1 MSLVARAETALVTED
16 ARLFN
21 RELSWLD
28 YDARVLARAADPGL
42 PALER
47 SRSCAYFSSNLDE
60 FFQVR
65 VAGLMGQE
73 ESGLPV
79 RSPDGRTPQET
90 LAAVREKTL
99 ELTATQAKLWKRD
112 LRPALEEAGIVVG
125 DVDDANK
132 KELSELEDRF
142 DTEIF
147 PILTP
152 LAVGPGQPFPYISPL
167 SLSLGIFVRDPETG
181 DERFARVKVPELL
194 PRFFG
199 IGDRGLFLPLERVIR
214 HFLPRLFPGMEI
226 VECCTFRVTRDADFE
241 VSDEADDLLEA
252 VEDELRR
259 RRFGDV
265 VRVEI
270 SGSVSS
276 RMLERLKRGLRAT
289 DAQIYLIAG
298 LLDLAELQELVRL
311 DRPDL
316 KEEPWYPLVHP
327 RFGSTADV
335 DDLFAEIKRSDIL
348 VHHPFDSFVS
358 SFESFLKAAAN
369 DPSVVA
375 LKTALYRTSDDSPV
389 VPALIDAAEA
399 GKQSVSLIELKARFD
414 ERRNIGWSRS
424 LEQAG
429 VHVVYGFPNLKIH
442 AKTTL
447 VVRREGDELRRY
459 VHLGTGNYN
468 ILTARTYEDYGLF
481 TADPEIGADVAD
493 LFNFLT
499 GFARPQPF
507 RKLLVAP
514 FTLREGLIEQI
525 RAVRRAASD
534 GQPARIRIKVNSLT
548 DEEII
553 DELYRASQEGA
564 KIDVVARSICTLR
577 PGVPDLSETIRVR
590 SILGRFLEHSRLFIF
605 DAGDRSSYFLGSA
618 DLMPRNLDHR
628 IELVAPVED
637 GRAQHDIVRAFDV
650 LLADNA
656 TAWELSS
663 DGRWMKLR
671 PRKGDR
677 GRAAQQVFMRS
688 ARARAR
694 RRAANVRTR

>member
-1 MSLVARAETALVTED
+1 VARAVTAPATDE
-16 ARLFN
+16 ARLLN

-28 YDARVLARAADPGL
+28 YDARVLARAADPSL
-42 PALER
+42 PVLER

-73 ESGLPV
+73 ESGLLV
-79 RSPDGRTPQET
+79 RSPDGRTPQQT
-90 LAAVREKTL
+90 LAAIRERTL
-99 ELTATQAKLWKRD
+99 ELTAEQAKLWKRD
-112 LRPALEEAGIVVG
+112 VRPALEENGIIVG
-125 DVDDANK
+125 DVEDATK
-132 KELSELEDRF
+132 KELEELEDRF
-142 DTEIF
+142 ETDIF

-194 PRFFG
+194 PRFLA

-214 HFLPRLFPGMEI
+214 HYLPRLFAGMEI

-265 VRVEI
+265 VRLEI

-276 RMLERLKRGLRAT
+276 RMLDRLKRGLRTT
-289 DAQIYLIAG
+289 DDQIYLIAG
-298 LLDLAELQELVRL
+298 LLDLAELQELVHL

-316 KEEPWYPLVHP
+316 KDEPWYPVVPP
-327 RFGSTADV
+327 RFTAAAESE
-335 DDLFAEIKRSDIL
+335 DLFAEIKRGDIL

-358 SFESFLKAAAN
+358 SFEAFLKTAAQ

-375 LKTALYRTSDDSPV
+375 LKTALYRTSEDSPV
-389 VPALIDAAEA
+389 VPALIDSAEA

-429 VHVVYGFPNLKIH
+429 VHVVYGYPNLKIH

-481 TADPEIGADVAD
+481 TADPDIGADVAD

-499 GFARPQPF
+499 GFAHPQPF

-525 RAVRRAASD
+525 RAVRRAAANGD
-534 GQPARIRIKVNSLT
+534 EARIRIKVNNLT

-553 DELYRASQEGA
+553 NELYRASQEGA
-564 KIDVVARSICTLR
+564 KIDIVARSICTLR
-577 PGVPDLSETIRVR
+577 PGVPGLSETIRVR

-605 DAGDRSSYFLGSA
+605 DAGDASTYWLGSP

-628 IELVAPVED
+628 IELVTPVED
-637 GRAQHDIVRAFDV
+637 SRAQHDMVRAFDV

-656 TAWELSS
+656 TAWELSP

-671 PRKGDR
+671 PKKGDR
-677 GRAAQQVFMRS
+677 GRAAQLVFMRS
-688 ARARAR
+688 ARTRAR
-694 RRAANVRTR
+694 RRASNVRAR

>member
-1 MSLVARAETALVTED
+1 MARAETALVTGE
-16 ARLFN
+16 ARLLN

-28 YDARVLARAADPGL
+28 YNARVLARAADPSL
-42 PALER
+42 PPLER

-65 VAGLMGQE
+65 VAGLMGQQE
-73 ESGLPV
+73 AGLLV
-79 RSPDGRTPQET
+79 RSPDGRTPQQT
-90 LAAVREKTL
+90 LAAIREKTL
-99 ELTATQAKLWKRD
+99 ELTAQQAKLWKRE
-112 LRPALEEAGIVVG
+112 LRPALEDAGVIVG

-132 KELSELEDRF
+132 KELEELEARF
-142 DTEIF
+142 DADVF

-167 SLSLGIFVRDPETG
+167 SLSLGIFVRDAETG

-194 PRFFG
+194 PRFMPT
-199 IGDRGLFLPLERVIR
+199 GDRGLFVPLERVIR
-214 HFLPRLFPGMEI
+214 HFLPRLFPSMEI
-226 VECCTFRVTRDADFE
+226 VECCVFRVTRDADFE

-265 VRVEI
+265 VRVEV
-270 SGSVSS
+270 SGSVSN
-276 RMLERLKRGLRAT
+276 RMLERLKRGLRA
-289 DAQIYLIAG
+289 DDDQIYLIGG
-298 LLDLAELQELVRL
+298 LLDLAELQELVQL

-316 KEEPWYPLVHP
+316 KDEPWYPVVHP
-327 RFGSTADV
+327 RFASAADT
-335 DDLFAEIKRSDIL
+335 DELFAEIKRNDIL
-348 VHHPFDSFVS
+348 VHHPFDSFAS
-358 SFESFLKAAAN
+358 SFETFLKAAAQ

-375 LKTALYRTSDDSPV
+375 LKTALYRTSEESPV

-414 ERRNIGWSRS
+414 EYRNIGWSRS

-481 TADPEIGADVAD
+481 TADPDIAADVAD
-493 LFNFLT
+493 LFNYLT
-499 GFARPQPF
+499 GFAHPQPF

-514 FTLREGLIEQI
+514 FSLREGLIARI
-525 RAVRRAASD
+525 RDVRRAAAD
-534 GQPARIRIKVNSLT
+534 GEEARIRIKVNNLN
-548 DEEII
+548 DEEVI

-564 KIDVVARSICTLR
+564 KVHIVARSICTLR
-577 PGVPDLSETIRVR
+577 PGVPGLSETIRVR

-605 DAGDRSSYFLGSA
+605 EAGDESTYFIGSA

-637 GRAQHDIVRAFDV
+637 SRAQNEMVRAFDV

-656 TAWELSS
+656 TAWELSPE
-663 DGRWMKLR
+663 GRWMKLR

-688 ARARAR
+688 AKARAR
-694 RRAANVRTR
+694 RRAASVRAR

>member
-1 MSLVARAETALVTED
+1 MARTETALMTDE
-16 ARLFN
+16 ARLLN

-28 YDARVLARAADPGL
+28 YNARVLARAADRGI

-47 SRSCAYFSSNLDE
+47 SRNCAYFSSNLDE

-73 ESGLPV
+73 ESGLLV
-79 RSPDGRTPQET
+79 RSPDGRTAQQT
-90 LAAVREKTL
+90 LAAVREKVL
-99 ELTATQAKLWKRD
+99 ELSADQAKLWKRE
-112 LRPALEEAGIVVG
+112 LRPALEEGGVIVA
-125 DVDDANK
+125 DVDGANK
-132 KELSELEDRF
+132 KELDELEQRF
-142 DTEIF
+142 NRDVY

-167 SLSLGIFVRDPETG
+167 SLSLGIFVRDPENG

-194 PRFFG
+194 PRFLA
-199 IGDRGLFLPLERVIR
+199 IGERGLFVPLERVIR

-265 VRVEI
+265 VRVEV

-276 RMLERLKRGLRAT
+276 GMLERLKRGLRAT
-289 DAQIYLIAG
+289 DDQIYLIQG
-298 LLDLAELQELVRL
+298 LLDLAELQELVRV
-311 DRPDL
+311 DRPEL
-316 KEEPWYPLVHP
+316 KEEPWYPVAHP
-327 RFGSTADV
+327 RFASIEDP
-335 DDLFAEIKRSDIL
+335 DDLFAEIRRSDIL

-358 SFESFLKAAAN
+358 SFEGFLKAATEDDA
-369 DPSVVA
+369 VVA
-375 LKTALYRTSDDSPV
+375 LKTALYRTSEDSPV
-389 VPALIDAAEA
+389 VPALIDAAEQ

-414 ERRNIGWSRS
+414 EYRNIGWSRS
-424 LEQAG
+424 LEKAG

-468 ILTARTYEDYGLF
+468 ITTARTYEDYGLF

-493 LFNFLT
+493 LFNYLT
-499 GFARPQPF
+499 GFAHPQPF

-514 FTLREGLIEQI
+514 FSLREGLIERI
-525 RAVRRAASD
+525 RDVRRAAAN
-534 GQPARIRIKVNSLT
+534 GEKARIRIKVNSLN
-548 DEEII
+548 DEQII
-553 DELYRASQEGA
+553 NELYRASQEGA
-564 KIDVVARSICTLR
+564 KVDIVARSICTLR
-577 PGVPDLSETIRVR
+577 PGVPGLSETIRVR

-605 DAGDRSSYFLGSA
+605 NAGDESSFYLGSA

-628 IELVAPVED
+628 IEVVTPVED
-637 GRAQHDIVRAFDV
+637 ARAQNDMVRAFDV

-656 TAWELSS
+656 SAWELSP

-671 PRKGDR
+671 PKKGDR
-677 GRAAQQVFMRS
+677 GRATQLVFMRS

-694 RRAANVRTR
+694 RRAAHVRNR

>member
-1 MSLVARAETALVTED
+1 VARAETALVTDE
-16 ARLFN
+16 ARLLN

-28 YDARVLARAADPGL
+28 YNARVLARAADPGL
-42 PALER
+42 PVLER
-47 SRSCAYFSSNLDE
+47 SRNCAYFSSNLDE

-73 ESGLPV
+73 EAGLLV
-79 RSPDGRTPQET
+79 RSADGRTARQT
-90 LAAVREKTL
+90 LAAIREKTL
-99 ELTATQAKLWKRD
+99 ELTAAQAKLWKRE
-112 LRPALEEAGIVVG
+112 LRPALEDAGIVVG
-125 DVDDANK
+125 DVDEANK
-132 KELSELEDRF
+132 KELEELEDRF
-142 DTEIF
+142 ATDVF

-181 DERFARVKVPELL
+181 EERFARVKVPELL
-194 PRFFG
+194 PRFLR
-199 IGDRGLFLPLERVIR
+199 IGERGLFLPLERAIR
-214 HFLPRLFPGMEI
+214 HFLPLLFPGMEI
-226 VECCTFRVTRDADFE
+226 VECCAFRVTRDADFE

-252 VEDELRR
+252 VQDELRR

-265 VRVEI
+265 VRVEV

-276 RMLERLKRGLRAT
+276 GMLERLKRGLRAT
-289 DAQIYLIAG
+289 DDQIYLIAG
-298 LLDLAELQELVRL
+298 LLDLAELQELVEL

-316 KEEPWYPLVHP
+316 KDEPWYPVMHP
-327 RFGSTADV
+327 RFASASEAQ
-335 DDLFAEIKRSDIL
+335 DLFAEIKRGDIL

-358 SFESFLKAAAN
+358 SFEGFLKAAAQ

-375 LKTALYRTSDDSPV
+375 LKTALYRTSEDSPV
-389 VPALIDAAEA
+389 VPALIEAAET

-414 ERRNIGWSRS
+414 EHRNIGWSRS

-481 TADPEIGADVAD
+481 TADPEVAADVAD

-514 FTLREGLIEQI
+514 FTLREGLVEQI
-525 RAVRRAASD
+525 RSVRRAAA
-534 GQPARIRIKVNSLT
+534 GGENARIRIKVNNLN

-553 DELYRASQEGA
+553 DELYRASQAGA
-564 KIDVVARSICTLR
+564 KIEIVARSVCTLR
-577 PGVPDLSETIRVR
+577 PGVPGLSETIRVR

-605 DAGDRSSYFLGSA
+605 EASGNASYFLGSA

-637 GRAQHDIVRAFDV
+637 GRAQHDMVRAFDV
-650 LLADNA
+650 LLADNV
-656 TAWELSS
+656 TAWELSPE
-663 DGRWMKLR
+663 GRWMRLR

-677 GRAAQQVFMRS
+677 GKAAQQVFMRS

-694 RRAANVRTR
+694 RRAANVRAR